1 MINPASF
8 DDSNLTTTGTNCDNV
23 GSCTVPSKLIDGE
36 FGPMDSLIYGQLG
49 QFFAFNQNSSRLSFT
64 IGKNVSKVVVYF
76 FNSPADAIGLPLI
89 KVIKPSVNQPVPY
102 FFSDNDDLTQTDS
115 QLRTVALQLSQKLL
129 SVQLDFIFPNNSRID
144 WFLVSEVQFYNGKK
158 ISVFIVIFVLT
169 GTPISPPME
178 DIIFKDGNYSVVT
191 LGPDNIQ
198 SSIGLN
204 CTVIN
209 NGSFEWEWEH
219 EKDASTQYLLE
230 VFIEDT
236 TRTSILN
243 IDQLSHSNEGNYT
256 CTANSTGGS
265 SSLKR
270 VNLNLASKS

>member
-1 MINPASF
+1 MNKPASF
-8 DDSNLTTTGTNCDNV
+8 NGSNFTTTGANC
-23 GSCTVPSKLIDGE
+23 SMPPIECSAPSKLIDGE
-36 FGPMDSLIYGQLG
+36 FGPMDSLTGQLG
-49 QFFAFNQNSSRLSFT
+49 QFFAFNQNGSRLSFT
-64 IGKNVSKVVVYF
+64 LAGSVSNVVVYF

-89 KVIKPSVNQPVPY
+89 KVIKPVNETVPY

-265 SSLKR
+265 SSPKR